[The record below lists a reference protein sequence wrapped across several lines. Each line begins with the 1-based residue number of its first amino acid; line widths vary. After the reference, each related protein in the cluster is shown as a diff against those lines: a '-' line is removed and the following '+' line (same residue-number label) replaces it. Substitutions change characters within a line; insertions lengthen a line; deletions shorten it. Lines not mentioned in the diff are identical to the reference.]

1 MSQIILDKLFVKFQQ
16 FLKMEHLKLPSYLN
30 TLEKYNEMIRTTKT
44 VKKYEEVFYN
54 LLGDESLPLLD
65 ILTLMKCIE
74 RDVILVHGIND
85 VTHLL
90 ELTESFIRYMISMSE
105 ETDKNNTEGNIKN
118 EEDSK
123 SSSSEKIKQNWTL
136 YLQYMTMLPLRCLN
150 PKWLYKYVQKVK

>member
-1 MSQIILDKLFVKFQQ
+1 MCQIILDKLFVKFQQ

-30 TLEKYNEMIRTTKT
+30 TLEKYNEMIRATDT

-65 ILTLMKCIE
+65 ILTLMRCIE
-74 RDVILVHGIND
+74 LDVILVHGIND

-105 ETDKNNTEGNIKN
+105 ESDKNNTKGNIKN

-123 SSSSEKIKQNWTL
+123 SSSSENDKN
-136 YLQYMTMLPLRCLN
+136 
-150 PKWLYKYVQKVK
+150 

>member
-1 MSQIILDKLFVKFQQ
+1 MCQIILDKLFVKFQQ

-30 TLEKYNEMIRTTKT
+30 TLEKYNEMIRATDT

-65 ILTLMKCIE
+65 ILTLMRCIE
-74 RDVILVHGIND
+74 CDVILVHGIND
-85 VTHLL
+85 VIHLL

-105 ETDKNNTEGNIKN
+105 ETDKNNTKGNIKN

-123 SSSSEKIKQNWTL
+123 SSSSEKN
-136 YLQYMTMLPLRCLN
+136 
-150 PKWLYKYVQKVK
+150 

>member
-1 MSQIILDKLFVKFQQ
+1 MCQIILDKLFVKFQQ

-30 TLEKYNEMIRTTKT
+30 TLEKYNEMIRATDT

-65 ILTLMKCIE
+65 ILTLMRCIE
-74 RDVILVHGIND
+74 HDVILVHGIND
-85 VTHLL
+85 VIHLL

-105 ETDKNNTEGNIKN
+105 ETDKNNTKGNIKN

-123 SSSSEKIKQNWTL
+123 SSSSEKIKQN
-136 YLQYMTMLPLRCLN
+136 
-150 PKWLYKYVQKVK
+150 

>member
-1 MSQIILDKLFVKFQQ
+1 MCQIILDKLFVKFQQ

-30 TLEKYNEMIRTTKT
+30 TLEKYNEIIRATDT

-54 LLGDESLPLLD
+54 ILGDESLPLLD
-65 ILTLMKCIE
+65 ILTLMRCIE

-105 ETDKNNTEGNIKN
+105 ETDKNNTKGNIKN

-123 SSSSEKIKQNWTL
+123 SSSSEKIKQN
-136 YLQYMTMLPLRCLN
+136 
-150 PKWLYKYVQKVK
+150 

>member
-1 MSQIILDKLFVKFQQ
+1 MCQIILDKLFVKFQQ

-30 TLEKYNEMIRTTKT
+30 TLEKYNEMIRATDR

-65 ILTLMKCIE
+65 ILTLMRCIE
-74 RDVILVHGIND
+74 HDVILVHGIND

-105 ETDKNNTEGNIKN
+105 ESDKNNTKGNIKN
-118 EEDSK
+118 EEYSK
-123 SSSSEKIKQNWTL
+123 SSSSENDKN
-136 YLQYMTMLPLRCLN
+136 
-150 PKWLYKYVQKVK
+150 

>member
-1 MSQIILDKLFVKFQQ
+1 MCQIILDKLFDKFQQ

-30 TLEKYNEMIRTTKT
+30 TLEKYNEMIRATDT

-65 ILTLMKCIE
+65 ILTLMRCIE

-105 ETDKNNTEGNIKN
+105 ETDKNNTKGNIKN

-123 SSSSEKIKQNWTL
+123 SSSSENDKN
-136 YLQYMTMLPLRCLN
+136 
-150 PKWLYKYVQKVK
+150 

>member
-1 MSQIILDKLFVKFQQ
+1 MCQIILDKLFVKFQQ

-30 TLEKYNEMIRTTKT
+30 TLEKYSEMIHATDT

-65 ILTLMKCIE
+65 ILTLMRCIE
-74 RDVILVHGIND
+74 CDVILVQGIND

-105 ETDKNNTEGNIKN
+105 ETDKNNTKGNIKN

-123 SSSSEKIKQNWTL
+123 SNSSEKI
-136 YLQYMTMLPLRCLN
+136 
-150 PKWLYKYVQKVK
+150 

>member
-1 MSQIILDKLFVKFQQ
+1 MCQIILDKLFVKFQQ

-30 TLEKYNEMIRTTKT
+30 TLEKYNEMIRATDT

-65 ILTLMKCIE
+65 ILTLMRCIE

-105 ETDKNNTEGNIKN
+105 ESDKNNTKGNIKN
-118 EEDSK
+118 EEESK
-123 SSSSEKIKQNWTL
+123 SSSSENDKN
-136 YLQYMTMLPLRCLN
+136 
-150 PKWLYKYVQKVK
+150 

>member
-1 MSQIILDKLFVKFQQ
+1 MCQIILDKLFVKFQQ

-30 TLEKYNEMIRTTKT
+30 TLEKYNEMIRATDT
-44 VKKYEEVFYN
+44 VKKYEEMFYN

-65 ILTLMKCIE
+65 ILTLMRCIE

-90 ELTESFIRYMISMSE
+90 ELTESFIRYMISISE
-105 ETDKNNTEGNIKN
+105 ETDKNNTKGNIKN

-123 SSSSEKIKQNWTL
+123 SNSSEKIKQN
-136 YLQYMTMLPLRCLN
+136 
-150 PKWLYKYVQKVK
+150 

>member
-1 MSQIILDKLFVKFQQ
+1 MCQMILDKLFVKFQQ

-30 TLEKYNEMIRTTKT
+30 TLEKYNEMIRATDT

-65 ILTLMKCIE
+65 ILTLMRCIE

-85 VTHLL
+85 ITHLL

-105 ETDKNNTEGNIKN
+105 ETDKNNTKGNIEN

-123 SSSSEKIKQNWTL
+123 SSSSENDKN
-136 YLQYMTMLPLRCLN
+136 
-150 PKWLYKYVQKVK
+150 

>member
-1 MSQIILDKLFVKFQQ
+1 MCQIILDKLFVKFQQ

-30 TLEKYNEMIRTTKT
+30 TLEKYNEMIRATDT

-65 ILTLMKCIE
+65 ILTLMRCIE

-85 VTHLL
+85 VIHLL
-90 ELTESFIRYMISMSE
+90 ELTQSFIRYMISMSE
-105 ETDKNNTEGNIKN
+105 ETDKNNTKGNIKN

-123 SSSSEKIKQNWTL
+123 SSSSEKIKQN
-136 YLQYMTMLPLRCLN
+136 
-150 PKWLYKYVQKVK
+150 

>member
-16 FLKMEHLKLPSYLN
+16 FLEMEHLKLPSYLN
-30 TLEKYNEMIRTTKT
+30 TLEKYNEMIRATDT

-65 ILTLMKCIE
+65 ILTLMRCIE
-74 RDVILVHGIND
+74 CDVILVHGIND

-105 ETDKNNTEGNIKN
+105 ETDKNNTKGNIKN

-123 SSSSEKIKQNWTL
+123 SSSSEKIKQN
-136 YLQYMTMLPLRCLN
+136 
-150 PKWLYKYVQKVK
+150 

>member
-1 MSQIILDKLFVKFQQ
+1 MCQIILDKLFVKFQQ

-30 TLEKYNEMIRTTKT
+30 TLEKYNEIIRATDT

-54 LLGDESLPLLD
+54 ILGDESLPLLD
-65 ILTLMKCIE
+65 ILTLMRCIE

-105 ETDKNNTEGNIKN
+105 ETDKNNTKGNIKN

-123 SSSSEKIKQNWTL
+123 SSSSEKIEQN
-136 YLQYMTMLPLRCLN
+136 
-150 PKWLYKYVQKVK
+150 

>member
-1 MSQIILDKLFVKFQQ
+1 MCQIILDKLFVKFQQ

-30 TLEKYNEMIRTTKT
+30 TLEKYNEMIRATDT

-65 ILTLMKCIE
+65 ILTLMRYIE

-105 ETDKNNTEGNIKN
+105 ETDKNNTKGNIKN

-123 SSSSEKIKQNWTL
+123 SSSSENDKN
-136 YLQYMTMLPLRCLN
+136 
-150 PKWLYKYVQKVK
+150 

>member
-1 MSQIILDKLFVKFQQ
+1 MSQIIFDKLFVKFQQ

-30 TLEKYNEMIRTTKT
+30 TLEKYNEMIHTTDT

-65 ILTLMKCIE
+65 ILTLMRCIE
-74 RDVILVHGIND
+74 CDVILVHGIND

-105 ETDKNNTEGNIKN
+105 ETDKNNTKGNIKN

-123 SSSSEKIKQNWTL
+123 SSSSEKIKQN
-136 YLQYMTMLPLRCLN
+136 
-150 PKWLYKYVQKVK
+150 

>member
-30 TLEKYNEMIRTTKT
+30 TLEKYNEMIRTTDT

-65 ILTLMKCIE
+65 ILTLMRCIE
-74 RDVILVHGIND
+74 CDVILVHGIND

-105 ETDKNNTEGNIKN
+105 ETDKNNTKGNIKN

-123 SSSSEKIKQNWTL
+123 SSSSEKN
-136 YLQYMTMLPLRCLN
+136 
-150 PKWLYKYVQKVK
+150 

>member
-1 MSQIILDKLFVKFQQ
+1 MCQIILDKLFVKFQQ

-30 TLEKYNEMIRTTKT
+30 TLEKYNEMIRATDT
-44 VKKYEEVFYN
+44 VKRYEEVFYK

-65 ILTLMKCIE
+65 ILTLMRCIE

-105 ETDKNNTEGNIKN
+105 ESDKNNTRGNIKN

-123 SSSSEKIKQNWTL
+123 SSSSGK
-136 YLQYMTMLPLRCLN
+136 
-150 PKWLYKYVQKVK
+150 

>member
-1 MSQIILDKLFVKFQQ
+1 MCQIILDKLFVKFQQ

-30 TLEKYNEMIRTTKT
+30 TLEKYNEIIRATDT

-65 ILTLMKCIE
+65 ILTLMRCIE

-105 ETDKNNTEGNIKN
+105 ETDKNNTKGNIKN

-123 SSSSEKIKQNWTL
+123 SSSSKNDKN
-136 YLQYMTMLPLRCLN
+136 
-150 PKWLYKYVQKVK
+150 

>member
-1 MSQIILDKLFVKFQQ
+1 MCQIILDELFVKFQQ

-30 TLEKYNEMIRTTKT
+30 TLEKYNEMIRATDT

-65 ILTLMKCIE
+65 ILTLMRCIE

-105 ETDKNNTEGNIKN
+105 ETDKNNTKGNIKN

-123 SSSSEKIKQNWTL
+123 SSSSENDKN
-136 YLQYMTMLPLRCLN
+136 
-150 PKWLYKYVQKVK
+150 

>member
-1 MSQIILDKLFVKFQQ
+1 MCQIILDKLFVKFQQ
-16 FLKMEHLKLPSYLN
+16 FLKMEHLKLLSYLN
-30 TLEKYNEMIRTTKT
+30 TLEKYNEMIRATDT
-44 VKKYEEVFYN
+44 VKKYKEVFYN

-65 ILTLMKCIE
+65 ILTLMRCIE

-105 ETDKNNTEGNIKN
+105 ETDKNNTKGNIKN

-123 SSSSEKIKQNWTL
+123 SSSSEKIKQN
-136 YLQYMTMLPLRCLN
+136 
-150 PKWLYKYVQKVK
+150 

>member
-1 MSQIILDKLFVKFQQ
+1 MCQIILDKLLVKFQQ

-30 TLEKYNEMIRTTKT
+30 TLEKYNEMIHATDT

-65 ILTLMKCIE
+65 ILTLMRCIE
-74 RDVILVHGIND
+74 HDVILVHGIND

-90 ELTESFIRYMISMSE
+90 ELTESFIIYMISMSE
-105 ETDKNNTEGNIKN
+105 ESDKINTKGNIKN

-123 SSSSEKIKQNWTL
+123 SSSSENDKN
-136 YLQYMTMLPLRCLN
+136 
-150 PKWLYKYVQKVK
+150 

>member
-1 MSQIILDKLFVKFQQ
+1 MCQIILDKLFVKFQQ
-16 FLKMEHLKLPSYLN
+16 FLKLEHLKLPSYLN
-30 TLEKYNEMIRTTKT
+30 TLEKYNEMIRATDT

-65 ILTLMKCIE
+65 ILTLMRCIE

-85 VTHLL
+85 ITHLL

-105 ETDKNNTEGNIKN
+105 ETDKNNTKGNIKN

-123 SSSSEKIKQNWTL
+123 SSSSENDKN
-136 YLQYMTMLPLRCLN
+136 
-150 PKWLYKYVQKVK
+150 

>member
-1 MSQIILDKLFVKFQQ
+1 MCQIILDKLFVKFQQ

-30 TLEKYNEMIRTTKT
+30 TLEKYNEMIHATDT

-65 ILTLMKCIE
+65 ILTLMRCIE

-105 ETDKNNTEGNIKN
+105 ETDKNNRKGNIKN
-118 EEDSK
+118 EEHSK
-123 SSSSEKIKQNWTL
+123 SSSSENDKN
-136 YLQYMTMLPLRCLN
+136 
-150 PKWLYKYVQKVK
+150 